1 MQKIQEAR
9 DKVNGASERIN
20 GYNEQLHNLLGTL
33 CLVQNETELQTPA
46 IEEQVRVIVGIG
58 QELKDFLDS
67 LAARQAKS
75 KSRQYVHALASE
87 DRDEKTLN
95 NILGR
100 LDRAKADLN
109 MRITTTH
116 VGLSGTMRDGFAAAL
131 AIVQR
136 VDQNVQKV
144 LGERLA
150 IATQL
155 DGRQSPVSGKM
166 VESSWSK

>member
-1 MQKIQEAR
+1 MQ
-9 DKVNGASERIN
+9 D
-20 GYNEQLHNLLGTL
+20 
-33 CLVQNETELQTPA
+33 ETELQTRA
-46 IEEQVRVIVGIG
+46 IEKQVGVIIGIA

-67 LAARQAKS
+67 LAAWQTKS
-75 KSRQYVHALASE
+75 KSRQYVHALASGE
-87 DRDEKTLN
+87 RDEKTVD
-95 NILGR
+95 NILVH

-109 MRITTTH
+109 MRITTAH
-116 VGLSGTMRDGFAAAL
+116 VGLSGTMRNGFAAAL

-155 DGRQSPVSGKM
+155 EGRESSVSGKT